1 MGNLAILQMAEKLL
15 YVIQYA
21 VTQSASK
28 LRIFDLLLKE
38 APCSMPDSGTPRYV
52 LLFSYKNHTTMRQA
66 YLCERQE
73 STSLCETV
81 PEAVFKTARR
91 GLAVSQSADGQPC
104 QETQTNQ
111 DGG

>member
-1 MGNLAILQMAEKLL
+1 MHLAFL
-15 YVIQYA
+15 Y
-21 VTQSASK
+21 
-28 LRIFDLLLKE
+28 
-38 APCSMPDSGTPRYV
+38 
-52 LLFSYKNHTTMRQA
+52 
-66 YLCERQE
+66 ERQKY
-73 STSLCETV
+73 TSLCKTV